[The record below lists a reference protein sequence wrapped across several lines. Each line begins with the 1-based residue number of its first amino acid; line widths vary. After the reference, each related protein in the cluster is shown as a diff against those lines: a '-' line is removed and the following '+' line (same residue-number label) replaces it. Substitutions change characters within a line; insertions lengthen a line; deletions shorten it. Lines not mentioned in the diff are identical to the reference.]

1 MKIDI
6 LENLRHLAA
15 APGVGFDEVRLGQ
28 CGMNL
33 FWGPGDHNRR
43 VP

>member
-15 APGVGFDEVRLGQ
+15 APGVQFDEVRI
-28 CGMNL
+28 
-33 FWGPGDHNRR
+33 R
-43 VP
+43 VARCYGSSSTPS